1 MSEEKKETLNKVD
14 EKISATTENEIKY
27 IAPERDLSGTY
38 YKSMI
43 KEVNQY
49 EKGEIFTQQEVIA
62 LIRKHYENL

>member
-27 IAPERDLSGTY
+27 TAPERDLSGTY

-49 EKGEIFTQQEVIA
+49 DKGEIFTKQEIIS
-62 LIRKHYENL
+62 LIRTHYENL